1 MMKTMTGLKSLIQ
14 KLEKDEEIWKKSI
27 KLLQILQIKFDKTLM
42 LLKNSKAK
50 WKHITTTELF

>member
-50 WKHITTTELF
+50 